1 MDTLSGIESTN
12 IISHMARRSI
22 ARVVLGSL
30 DFFQP
35 MEYLSIT
42 ASTASIFSNTAF
54 AREEAK
60 ADSENTSASA
70 AYEIMSSIEVSIL
83 NSFSKIS
90 TNACSR
96 SSVLVIACPL
106 PII

>member
-1 MDTLSGIESTN
+1 MPFTNDASSAVAYFLASSTASFMDTLSGIESTN
-12 IISHMARRSI
+12 IISHMARRSM

-60 ADSENTSASA
+60 TDSEKTSASA
-70 AYEIMSSIEVSIL
+70 A
-83 NSFSKIS
+83 
-90 TNACSR
+90 
-96 SSVLVIACPL
+96 
-106 PII
+106 